1 MTNLYLFS
9 NLKTELTDGPEEI
22 RRLLAKN
29 LGVTPQEIQ
38 EVRVVKE
45 SVDARKKPRLF
56 FVRQV
61 ELTLQNPLKGDLPG
75 NMKHLDQ
82 SRSEIPNPAFITQKI
97 PSQDLPVVVV
107 GAGPAGLFAALA
119 LAEAGVKTI
128 LLERGKPVETRMRD
142 IGQLRSHGVL
152 DPESNVC
159 FGEGGA
165 GAYTDG
171 KLYTRIKHPYVRWV
185 MKRLVDFQAPERI
198 LVDAHPH
205 LGTDKLVKIVKA
217 AREFLMERGV
227 EVRFQSKMRNLII
240 EDGRAA
246 GVVLESGEVIP
257 ARHVVLGIGHSA
269 RDTLTRLLADGVVM
283 EPKPFA
289 VGVRVEHPQ
298 ALINKSQ
305 YGKPERHPILNAAA
319 YQLTHQVP
327 DPDLERRGVYSFC
340 MCPGG
345 FIVPS
350 PTEPDKMAVNG
361 MSNANRSTPF
371 ANSGVVVQVTPED
384 LYKKG
389 FEESPLVGIA
399 FQRSLEEKTFTFTTR
414 PYAAPAM
421 RIADFMA
428 RRPSGDLAPTNYR
441 PAAEPAN
448 LWEVLPAWLAEPLRQ
463 GLAGFNR
470 KIKGYTSGEAN
481 MLAVESR
488 TSSPIRIPRGDDL
501 QSHSVKGLYP
511 VGEGAGY
518 AGGIVSAAVDGV
530 KAAEAI
536 VAQLI

>member
-9 NLKTELTDGPEEI
+9 NLKTELTDDQDQI
-22 RRLLAKN
+22 RVRLAEALSIKA
-29 LGVTPQEIQ
+29 EDIQ
-38 EVRVVKE
+38 DLRIVKE
-45 SVDARKKPRLF
+45 SVDARKKPQLF

-61 ELTLQNPLKGDLPG
+61 EFSLQKPLKGDLPG
-75 NMKHLDQ
+75 NMRRVEQ
-82 SRSEIPNPAFITQKI
+82 SRMVIPNPGFISRKI
-97 PSQDLPVVVV
+97 PSQEEPVVVV
-107 GAGPAGLFAALA
+107 GAGPAGLFAALS
-119 LAEAGVKTI
+119 LAEVGVKTI

-185 MKRLVDFQAPERI
+185 MKRLVDFQAPQQI

-217 AREFLMERGV
+217 IREFLVDRGV
-227 EVRFQSKMRNLII
+227 EVRFQSRVKSLVI
-240 EDGRAA
+240 EDGQTV
-246 GVVLESGEVIP
+246 GVLLSDGQIIRS
-257 ARHVVLGIGHSA
+257 RHVVLGIGHSA
-269 RDTLTRLLADGVVM
+269 RDTLTRLIKDGVLV

-298 ALINKSQ
+298 SLINKSQ
-305 YGKPERHPILNAAA
+305 FGKPERHPILNAAA
-319 YQLTHQVP
+319 YQLTHQTP
-327 DPDLERRGVYSFC
+327 DPELQKRGIYSFC

-350 PTEPDKMAVNG
+350 PTEPERMAVNG

-371 ANSGVVVQVTPED
+371 ANSGVVVQITPED
-384 LYKKG
+384 LYRQG
-389 FEESPLVGIA
+389 FAEDPLVGIA
-399 FQRSLEEKTFTFTTR
+399 FQRSLEEKAFQATSQ

-421 RIADFMA
+421 RISDFMA

-441 PAAEPAN
+441 PAAEPCN
-448 LWEVLPAWLAEPLRQ
+448 LWEILPTWLAEPLHA
-463 GLAGFNR
+463 GLEGFNR
-470 KIKGYTSGEAN
+470 KIKGYTSREAN

-488 TSSPIRIPRGDDL
+488 TSSPLRIPRGEDL
-501 QSHSVKGLYP
+501 QSTSTRGLYP

-536 VAQLI
+536 VNQLI